1 MWSRLIRAGFVS
13 LGLLAAANAP
23 TVAARA
29 LVVSADE
36 MLRVEEVQGQPGTA
50 PRALRV
56 TVYQGANLPV
66 SHLVPATID
75 AAFDAFPTLVLDP
88 DTGRPLLIWSRHN
101 GTDYDIVFS
110 RLDRTGWTEPIT
122 LVATAADDIRPHA
135 QAAFGHGIHLLWTH
149 PGGGSGFGYGL
160 FRTDTGEAV
169 RPPEHGAVG
178 RRDPSS
184 PAQTE
189 GTVDD
194 PGLNPYTP
202 PPPSDGGCT
211 GMCRGGGGSGGSS
224 GPESVGAG
232 CDSLTGLCKGDTEPP
247 ASRTICAS
255 LTVLRQEATG
265 RICLWSRDERGWTR
279 GACVRGQDKVAAR
292 DLRAAFEEISP
303 RCAP

>member
-1 MWSRLIRAGFVS
+1 MWRRLIRSGIVS
-13 LGLLAAANAP
+13 LGMLAAASLP
-23 TVAARA
+23 AAAGRA

-36 MLRVEEVQGQPGTA
+36 MLRVEEVYGEAGTA
-50 PRALRV
+50 PIALRV
-56 TVYQGANLPV
+56 TFYHGASTPV

-75 AAFDAFPTLVLDP
+75 AAFDAYPTLLLDP
-88 DTGRPLLIWSRHN
+88 DSGRPLLIWSRHN

-110 RLDRTGWTEPIT
+110 RLERTGWTDPIT
-122 LVATAADDIRPHA
+122 LVATAADDLRPQA

-169 RPPEHGAVG
+169 RPPERGAVD
-178 RRDPSS
+178 RRNPGS
-184 PAQTE
+184 PGQTE

-202 PPPSDGGCT
+202 PPPTDGCT
-211 GMCRGGGGSGGSS
+211 GMCRGGGGSGGT
-224 GPESVGAG
+224 GAPESVGAG
-232 CDSLTGLCKGDTEPP
+232 CDSLSGVCKGDTEPP
-247 ASRTICAS
+247 VARTICDV

-265 RICLWSRDERGWTR
+265 RLCLWSRDDGGWSR
-279 GACVRGQDKVAAR
+279 GACVRSQDKVAVR
-292 DLRAAFEEISP
+292 DLRAAFAERST